1 MTSASAPKKR
11 FCNKMA
17 TPKARAAAA
26 TKSSDSRIRL
36 QRFLSQCG
44 VASRRHSEE
53 IIAEGRVQVNGKT
66 VTTLGT
72 TIDPDI
78 DRVKLDGKLL
88 VAEENRIFA
97 FHKPKGVV
105 TTLADPHAKRDLT
118 HYLADAPVR
127 LYPIGRLDTNV
138 FGLLLLTNNGE
149 YATKMAHPR
158 FEVPHSYW
166 ARVERP
172 VTDAA
177 LKKLVRGVKLEDGV
191 GVAQRAE
198 ALSLT
203 APVRRLFRLGTGGHG
218 NFVSL
223 TVAEGRKHFVKRIL
237 AEVGLPVME
246 LCRVSFGP
254 YKLGSLATG
263 DFREEPFR
271 KLESA
276 RKS

>member
-1 MTSASAPKKR
+1 MPNPKKSTR
-11 FCNKMA
+11 
-17 TPKARAAAA
+17 TPAPRPSPEKTAEDRSAQNG
-26 TKSSDSRIRL
+26 RIRL

-53 IIAEGRVQVNGKT
+53 IIAEGRVQVNGKV
-66 VTTLGT
+66 VTTPGT

-97 FHKPKGVV
+97 FHKPRGVV
-105 TTLADPHAKRDLT
+105 TTLGDPHAKRDLND
-118 HYLADAPVR
+118 YLAGAPVR

-158 FEVPHSYW
+158 FGVPRGYW

-172 VTDAA
+172 VTAA
-177 LKKLVRGVKLEDGV
+177 SLQRLVRGVKLEDGD
-191 GVAQRAE
+191 GVALQAE
-198 ALSLT
+198 ELELT
-203 APVRRLFRLGTGGHG
+203 APVRRLFRLGSGGHG
-218 NFVSL
+218 NFVGL

-271 KLESA
+271 KLDGA
-276 RKS
+276 RRK

>member
-1 MTSASAPKKR
+1 M
-11 FCNKMA
+11 
-17 TPKARAAAA
+17 
-26 TKSSDSRIRL
+26 RL
-36 QRFLSQCG
+36 QRFLAQCG
-44 VASRRHSEE
+44 VASRRHCEE
-53 IIAEGRVQVNGKT
+53 IIAEGRVQVNGKV

-72 TIDPDI
+72 TIDPDL

-88 VAEENRIFA
+88 VTEENRIFA
-97 FHKPKGVV
+97 FHKPRGVV
-105 TTLADPHAKRDLT
+105 TTLGDPHAKRDLT
-118 HYLADAPVR
+118 DYLADAPVR

-158 FEVPHSYW
+158 FGVPRGYW

-172 VTDAA
+172 VTAAA
-177 LKKLVRGVKLEDGV
+177 LQRLVRGVKLEDGD
-191 GVAQRAE
+191 GVALKAE
-198 ALSLT
+198 ELELT
-203 APVRRLFRLGTGGHG
+203 APVRKLFRLGSGGHG
-218 NFVSL
+218 NFVGL

-271 KLESA
+271 KLDAA
-276 RKS
+276 RRK